1 MLGRAIIIGVALA
14 VVSACNVISSSL
26 LTGGSGDGS
35 GPSDA
40 KTGSSGP
47 SDSSVT
53 PPTNGLVLDY
63 EFEDATGATVTDSAR
78 GLNASLTDPT
88 MWTAGGRDGY
98 GISMNGAT
106 PAAQFVSL
114 PNDVLLGVGDFTI
127 SAWVKLNSN
136 PAWARIYDIG
146 NGQPD
151 PANRFMYLTTSG
163 FPPGGSTTSDGVHVD
178 SYGGSTTD
186 ESTLGSLTFL
196 PLDVWK
202 HVTVTG
208 TGGDRT
214 IYIDGFPA
222 AELQNG
228 PAIAPSEMEPIAP
241 NSWIGK
247 SRFATDPGFPG
258 MMDEFKI
265 YSRVLTASEIEDLA
279 WPKMDYAYW
288 RFDESSGDAAKDS
301 SDHALATALANGAT
315 WTTGRLGGA
324 VGFAGGAAGSSSQ
337 HVVISG
343 NPLAGCT
350 SQFGIAAWIRINAY
364 ATNAKVFDFGSSN
377 TDLYLAPNDG
387 TGMHVEL
394 KSPSGTI
401 DLITAAPPVPA
412 DSTWH
417 HVAVTMDAG
426 NIVVLYV
433 DGAPATT
440 QASSTVKPGDFANTT
455 QAYLARS
462 RGNDP
467 FFNGAIDELRVSCRA
482 FTSDEIKNLSHP

>member
-1 MLGRAIIIGVALA
+1 
-14 VVSACNVISSSL
+14 
-26 LTGGSGDGS
+26 
-35 GPSDA
+35 
-40 KTGSSGP
+40 
-47 SDSSVT
+47 
-53 PPTNGLVLDY
+53 
-63 EFEDATGATVTDSAR
+63 
-78 GLNASLTDPT
+78 
-88 MWTAGGRDGY
+88 
-98 GISMNGAT
+98 
-106 PAAQFVSL
+106 
-114 PNDVLLGVGDFTI
+114 
-127 SAWVKLNSN
+127 
-136 PAWARIYDIG
+136 
-146 NGQPD
+146 
-151 PANRFMYLTTSG
+151 MYLTTSG
-163 FPPGGSTTSDGVHVD
+163 FPPGSTTSDGIHVD
-178 SYGGSTTD
+178 SYGGSTTN
-186 ESTLGSLTFL
+186 ESVLGSSTFL

-202 HVTVTG
+202 HVAVTG
-208 TGGDRT
+208 TGGNRT

-222 AELQNG
+222 ASLQNG
-228 PAIAPSEMEPIAP
+228 PAIAPSEMEPLAP

-247 SRFATDPGFPG
+247 SRFPADPGFPG
-258 MMDEFKI
+258 EMDEFKI

-279 WPKMDYAYW
+279 WPKTDYSYW

-301 SDHALATALANGAT
+301 SDHGLATALANGAT

-324 VGFAGGAAGSSSQ
+324 VRFAGGAAGSSSQ

-350 SQFGIAAWIRINAY
+350 SQFAIAAWIRIDAY
-364 ATNAKVFDFGSSN
+364 ATNAKVFDFSSSS

-394 KSPSGTI
+394 KSQSGTI
-401 DLITAAPPVPA
+401 DLVTAAPPIPA

-440 QASSTVKPGDFANTT
+440 QASSTVHPGDFANTS

-467 FFNGAIDELRVSCRA
+467 YFDGAIDELRVSCRA
-482 FTSDEIKNLSHP
+482 FTSDEIKNLSRP